1 MIKELKYNQLKKFC
15 RNKDISIDSNKY
27 TDHLIGQ
34 PSGAEALEFGLNVKG
49 KGYNIY
55 LAGLSASGKTTYAEK
70 FARDIALKEAT
81 PDDMCYVL
89 DFDKPGVPKLL
100 KLKAGMGKEFKAD
113 MEELINQLSIEIPK
127 VFSSIEHSDDRDRIL
142 KSYQKKKDE
151 TLKELGEAA
160 KKYNFGIKTSSNGG
174 IYFMPILD
182 GKTITEEEY
191 DELTEEEKD
200 EINEGSEEV
209 HELANSAMKNIR
221 DLDKAAKT
229 EIENM
234 DYNLGLFTVGH
245 YLGPIQDKYVDNKAV
260 SEHLLK
266 VKEDILDNI
275 DMFTDDEDEGENDP
289 LSVMMPWNLKKN
301 ADEIYEKYGV
311 NLIVDNSETKGA
323 PVIVDY
329 NPTYT
334 NLVGEIEYENEN
346 GNLTTDFMKI
356 KAGLLH
362 KANGGYLIFHAYD
375 LLSNSF
381 AWDTLKRALITNKVT
396 IEPLKEY
403 QISGLTVAGLQPEP
417 ADINIKV
424 IIVGS
429 MYYYELL
436 KEYDDSFSKLFK
448 ICALFD
454 YEMDFTEENINAM
467 LGFVK
472 GYCEKNSL
480 LPIDDGALC
489 ELLEYSVRI
498 AERQDKLTTRFG
510 LICDI
515 IDEADTWAKLDNA
528 NEITAEYIAKAANK
542 RVERINIYA
551 KKYSKMISDNEIMI
565 DTDGMAVGQINGL
578 CVMEMGDYTF
588 GMPTRIT
595 ASTYT
600 GKAGIVNIEKEA
612 EMSGSI
618 HDKGMQV
625 LIGYLGGKYAQ
636 RYPLTLSCRVCFEQ
650 SYNGIDGDSASSTET
665 YAIISSLS
673 GCPINQQLAVTGSMN
688 QKGEI
693 QPIGGV
699 TYKIEGFFDVC
710 KERGLTGSQGCIIP
724 ASNIKDLVL
733 KDEVVEAVKEG
744 RFHIYAIETIDDG
757 IELLMGR
764 KAGKALA
771 RGGYSKDSVHYLVE
785 NKLKN
790 YYKKASENE

>member
-1 MIKELKYNQLKKFC
+1 MIKELKYNELKRFC
-15 RNKDISIDSNKY
+15 RNKEISIDESKY

-34 PSGAEALEFGLNVKG
+34 PNGAEALEFGLNVKS
-49 KGYNIY
+49 KGYNVY
-55 LAGLSASGKTTYAEK
+55 LAGLSSSGKTTYAEK
-70 FARDIALKEAT
+70 FAKDLAVKEKT

-89 DFDKPGVPKLL
+89 DFEKPSAPKLL
-100 KLKAGMGKEFKAD
+100 KLKAGTGREFKAD
-113 MEELINQLSIEIPK
+113 MEEFINQLSIEIPK
-127 VFSSIEHSDDRDRIL
+127 AFSSAKHSDDKDRIL
-142 KSYQKKKDE
+142 KTYQKKKDE
-151 TLKELGEAA
+151 ALKELTEEA
-160 KKYNFGIKTSSNGG
+160 KKYNFGVKTSSNGG
-174 IYFMPILD
+174 IYFLPIVD
-182 GKTITEEEY
+182 GKTIGEDEYEE
-191 DELTEEEKD
+191 LSEEEKE
-200 EINEGSEEV
+200 EINEGSDEV
-209 HELANSAMKNIR
+209 HELANSTMKYVR
-221 DLDKAAKT
+221 DLDKKATT

-234 DYNLGLFTVGH
+234 DYTTGLFTVGH
-245 YLGPIQDKYVDNKAV
+245 FLTPIQGKYVDNKAV
-260 SEHLLK
+260 SQYLLK

-275 DMFTDDEDEGENDP
+275 DLFSDNDDDSNDDP
-289 LSVMMPWNLKKN
+289 LAAMMPWNLKKN
-301 ADEIYEKYGV
+301 TNEIFEKYSV
-311 NLIVDNSETKGA
+311 NLIVDNSELKGA

-329 NPTYT
+329 NPTYA
-334 NLVGEIEYENEN
+334 NLIGEVEYENEN

-362 KANGGYLIFHAYD
+362 KANGGYLIFHASD
-375 LLSNSF
+375 LLTNAF

-403 QISGLTVAGLQPEP
+403 QFGGITVAGIQPES
-417 ADINIKV
+417 ADINVKV

-436 KEYDDSFSKLFK
+436 KEYDDDFSKLFK

-454 YEMDFTEENINAM
+454 YEMDYSEENINAM

-472 GYCEKNSL
+472 NYCIKNEF
-480 LPIDDGALC
+480 LPIEDNALC
-489 ELLEYSVRI
+489 ELLEYSVRL

-515 IDEADTWAKLDNA
+515 LAEADAWARLDKSNS
-528 NEITAEYIAKAANK
+528 IDSKYVLKAINK
-542 RVERINIYA
+542 SVERVNIYA
-551 KKYSKMISDNEIMI
+551 KKYSKMISNNEIMI
-565 DTDGMAVGQINGL
+565 ATEGQEVGQINGL

-636 RYPLTLSCRVCFEQ
+636 KNPLTLSCRVCFEQ
-650 SYNGIDGDSASSTET
+650 SYNGVDGDSASSTET

-673 GCPINQQLAVTGSMN
+673 ECPINQQLAVTGSMN

-710 KERGLTGSQGCIIP
+710 NERGLTGSQGCIIP
-724 ASNIKDLVL
+724 STNVKDLVL
-733 KDEVVEAVKEG
+733 KDEVVSAVKEG
-744 RFHIYAIETIDDG
+744 KFHIYAIDSIDDG

-764 KAGKALA
+764 KAGKKLA
-771 RGGYSKDSVHYLVE
+771 NGGYSKDSVHYLVE

-790 YYKKASENE
+790 YYKRASEN

>member
-1 MIKELKYNQLKKFC
+1 MIKELEYTQLKKFC
-15 RNKDISIDSNKY
+15 NTNTVTDIKKCSDK
-27 TDHLIGQ
+27 LIGQ
-34 PSGAEALEFGLNVKG
+34 PNGAEALQFGLNVKG

-55 LAGLSASGKTTYAEK
+55 IAGLSASGKTTYAEK
-70 FARDIALKEAT
+70 FAKMTAEKENT

-89 DFDKPGVPKLL
+89 DFKKTGSPKLL
-100 KLKAGMGKEFKAD
+100 KLKAGQGKEFKAD
-113 MEELINQLSIEIPK
+113 MEEFVNHLSIEIPK
-127 VFSSIEHSDDRDRIL
+127 AFSSVDFSDDKERVL
-142 KSYQKKKDE
+142 KTYQKKKDE
-151 TLKELGEAA
+151 IFKELGEEA
-160 KKYNFGIKTSSNGG
+160 KKYDFGIKTSTSGG
-174 IYFMPILD
+174 IYFMPIID
-182 GKTITEEEY
+182 GKTINEEEY
-191 DELTEEEKD
+191 EELSEEEKE
-200 EINEGSEEV
+200 EISEGSDEV
-209 HELANSAMKNIR
+209 HELANSAMKRVR
-221 DLDKAAKT
+221 DLDKEAKK

-234 DYNLGLFTVGH
+234 EYNIGLFTIGH
-245 YLGPIQDKYVDNKAV
+245 FLNPLQEKYVDNKAV
-260 SEHLLK
+260 SEHLVS

-275 DMFTDDEDEGENDP
+275 QMFIDDDEDGADDP
-289 LSVMMPWNLKKN
+289 LSAMMPWNFKRN
-301 ADEIYEKYGV
+301 TEDIYEKYNV
-311 NLIVDNSETKGA
+311 NLIVDNSSLKGA

-329 NPTYT
+329 NPTYS

-356 KAGLLH
+356 KPGLLH

-375 LLSNSF
+375 LLTNAF

-403 QISGLTVAGLQPEP
+403 QFGGITVAGLQPE
-417 ADINIKV
+417 ASEINVKV

-436 KEYDDSFSKLFK
+436 KEYDDDFSKLFK

-454 YEMDFTEENINAM
+454 YEMDYNDENINSM

-472 GYCEKNSL
+472 AYCDKKSL
-480 LPIDDGALC
+480 LPLDMGAMNTLT
-489 ELLEYSVRI
+489 EYSVRLS
-498 AERQDKLTTRFG
+498 ERQDKLTTRFG

-515 IDEADTWAKLDNA
+515 IEEADTWARLDGCDK
-528 NEITAEYIAKAANK
+528 IDGSYVSKAINK
-542 RVERINIYA
+542 RLERVNIYA
-551 KKYSKMISDNEIMI
+551 KKYGKMISDNEILI
-565 DTDGMAVGQINGL
+565 DTEGLAVGQINGL

-636 RYPLTLSCRVCFEQ
+636 KYPLTLSCRVCFEQ
-650 SYNGIDGDSASSTET
+650 SYNGVDGDSASSTET

-673 GCPINQQLAVTGSMN
+673 ECPINQELAVTGSMN
-688 QKGEI
+688 QKGQI

-710 KERGLTGSQGCIIP
+710 RERGLTGSQGCIIP
-724 ASNIKDLVL
+724 SSNVKDLVL

-744 RFHIYAIETIDDG
+744 RFHIYAIDTIDDG
-757 IELLMGR
+757 IELLMGK
-764 KAGKALA
+764 KAGKLLA
-771 RGGYSKDSVHYLVE
+771 SGGYSKGSVHYLVE

-790 YYKKASENE
+790 YYKKASEN

>member
-1 MIKELKYNQLKKFC
+1 MIRELEYKELKRFC
-15 RNKDISIDSNKY
+15 RNKDIAIDENKY

-34 PSGAEALEFGLNVKG
+34 PSGAEALEFGLNVKS

-55 LAGLSASGKTTYAEK
+55 LAGLSASGKTTFAEK
-70 FARDIALKEAT
+70 FAKDIAIKEKT

-89 DFDKPGVPKLL
+89 DFDKPGAPRLL
-100 KLKAGMGKEFKAD
+100 KLKAGQGNEFKAD

-127 VFSSIEHSDDRDRIL
+127 AFSSIEHSDDKERIV

-151 TLKELGEAA
+151 VLKELTESA
-160 KKYNFGIKTSSNGG
+160 KKFNFGVKTSGNGG
-174 IYFMPILD
+174 IYFLPIVD
-182 GKTITEEEY
+182 GKTINEEEY
-191 DELTEEEKD
+191 EELSEEEKE
-200 EINEGSEEV
+200 EINEGSDDV
-209 HELANSAMKNIR
+209 HELASSAMKQIR
-221 DLDKAAKT
+221 ELDKRANT

-234 DYNLGLFTVGH
+234 DYNIGLFTVGH
-245 YLGPIQDKYVDNKAV
+245 YLSPIQNKYIENDDV
-260 SEHLLK
+260 SQYLLK

-275 DMFTDDEDEGENDP
+275 DLFIDEDDDGNDDP
-289 LSVMMPWNLKKN
+289 LSAMMPWNLKKN
-301 ADEIYEKYGV
+301 TKEILEKYSV
-311 NLIVDNSETKGA
+311 NLIVDNSKLKGA

-329 NPTYT
+329 NPTYA
-334 NLVGEIEYENEN
+334 NLVGEVEYENEN

-362 KANGGYLIFHAYD
+362 KANGGYLIFHASD
-375 LLSNSF
+375 LLTNAF

-403 QISGLTVAGLQPEP
+403 QFGGITVAGIQPES
-417 ADINIKV
+417 AEISVKV

-436 KEYDDSFSKLFK
+436 KEYDDDFSKLFK

-454 YEMDFTEENINAM
+454 YEMDFSEENINAM

-472 GYCEKNSL
+472 SYCIKNNL
-480 LPIDDGALC
+480 LPIEKKAMC
-489 ELLEYSVRI
+489 ELLEHSVRL

-510 LICDI
+510 LICDVLS
-515 IDEADTWAKLDNA
+515 EADAWARLEKA
-528 NEITAEYIAKAANK
+528 ESITDEYIIKAVNK
-542 RVERINIYA
+542 RMERVNIYA
-551 KKYSKMISDNEIMI
+551 KKYSKMISNNEIMI
-565 DTDGMAVGQINGL
+565 DTVGEAVGQINGL

-625 LIGYLGGKYAQ
+625 LIGYLGSKYAQ
-636 RYPLTLSCRVCFEQ
+636 KYPLTLSCRVCFEQ

-688 QKGEI
+688 QRGDI

-710 KERGLTGSQGCIIP
+710 NERGLTGSQGCIIP
-724 ASNIKDLVL
+724 SSNVKDLVL
-733 KDEVVEAVKEG
+733 KDEVVAAVKAG
-744 RFHIYAIETIDDG
+744 DFHIYAIDNIDDG
-757 IELLMGR
+757 IELLMGK
-764 KAGKALA
+764 KAGKKLA
-771 RGGYSKDSVHYLVE
+771 SGGYSKDSVHYLAA
-785 NKLKN
+785 NKLKS
-790 YYKKASENE
+790 YYKLVSEG

>member
-1 MIKELKYNQLKKFC
+1 MIRELDYKELKKFC
-15 RNKDISIDSNKY
+15 RNKDIAIDESRY
-27 TDHLIGQ
+27 TNHLIGQ
-34 PSGAEALEFGLNVKG
+34 PSGAEALEFGLNVKS

-55 LAGLSASGKTTYAEK
+55 LAGLSASGKTTFAEK
-70 FARDIALKEAT
+70 FARDIAIKEKT

-89 DFDKPGVPKLL
+89 DFDKPGAPRLL
-100 KLKAGMGKEFKAD
+100 KLKAGQGKEFKAD

-127 VFSSIEHSDDRDRIL
+127 AFSSIEHSDDKERIV

-151 TLKELGEAA
+151 VLKELTESA
-160 KKYNFGIKTSSNGG
+160 KKFNFGVKTSGNGG
-174 IYFMPILD
+174 IYFLPIID
-182 GKTITEEEY
+182 GKTINEEEY
-191 DELTEEEKD
+191 EELSEEEKE
-200 EINEGSEEV
+200 EINEGSDDV
-209 HELANSAMKNIR
+209 HELASSAMKQIR
-221 DLDKAAKT
+221 ELDKRANT

-234 DYNLGLFTVGH
+234 DYNIGLFTIGH
-245 YLGPIQDKYVDNKAV
+245 YLSPIQNKYIENDNV
-260 SEHLLK
+260 SQYLLK

-275 DMFTDDEDEGENDP
+275 DLFIDDDDDGNDDP
-289 LSVMMPWNLKKN
+289 LSAMMPWNLKKN
-301 ADEIYEKYGV
+301 TKEVLEKYSV
-311 NLIVDNSETKGA
+311 NLIVDNSKLNGA

-329 NPTYT
+329 NPTYA
-334 NLVGEIEYENEN
+334 NLVGEVEYENEN

-362 KANGGYLIFHAYD
+362 KANGGYLIFHASD
-375 LLSNSF
+375 LLTNAF

-403 QISGLTVAGLQPEP
+403 QFGGITVAGIQPE
-417 ADINIKV
+417 AAEINVKV

-429 MYYYELL
+429 MYHYELL
-436 KEYDDSFSKLFK
+436 KEYDDDFSKLFK

-454 YEMDFTEENINAM
+454 YEMDFSEENINAM

-472 GYCEKNSL
+472 GYCIKNDL
-480 LPIDDGALC
+480 LPIEKKAMC
-489 ELLEYSVRI
+489 ELLEHSVRI

-510 LICDI
+510 LICDVLS
-515 IDEADTWAKLDNA
+515 EADAWARLENA
-528 NEITAEYIAKAANK
+528 ESITDEYIIKAVNK
-542 RVERINIYA
+542 RMERVNIYA

-565 DTDGMAVGQINGL
+565 DTTGEAVGQINGL

-636 RYPLTLSCRVCFEQ
+636 KYPLTLSCRVCFEQ
-650 SYNGIDGDSASSTET
+650 SYNGVDGDSASSTET

-688 QKGEI
+688 QKGDI

-710 KERGLTGSQGCIIP
+710 NERGLTGSQGCIIP
-724 ASNIKDLVL
+724 SSNVKDLVL
-733 KDEVVEAVKEG
+733 KDEVVAAVKAG
-744 RFHIYAIETIDDG
+744 DFHIYAIDNIDDG
-757 IELLMGR
+757 IELLMNK
-764 KAGKALA
+764 KAGKRLA
-771 RGGYSKDSVHYLVE
+771 GGGYSKDSVHYLAA
-785 NKLKN
+785 NKLKS
-790 YYKKASENE
+790 YYRLVSEG

>member
-1 MIKELKYNQLKKFC
+1 MIKKLEYNQLKKFC
-15 RNKDISIDSNKY
+15 RNKDIVIDENKY

-34 PSGAEALEFGLNVKG
+34 PSGAEALEFGLNVKS

-55 LAGLSASGKTTYAEK
+55 LAGLSASGKTTFAEK
-70 FARDIALKEAT
+70 FARDIAVNENT

-89 DFDKPGVPKLL
+89 DFEKPGTPKLL

-113 MEELINQLSIEIPK
+113 MEEFINQLSIEIPK
-127 VFSSIEHSDDRDRIL
+127 VFSSIEYSDDKERIL
-142 KSYQKKKDE
+142 KGFQKKKDE
-151 TLKELGEAA
+151 AIKELTEEA
-160 KKYNFGIKTSSNGG
+160 KKYNFGIKTSGNGG
-174 IYFMPILD
+174 IYFLPIID

-191 DELTEEEKD
+191 EDLTEEQQE
-200 EINEGSEEV
+200 EINEGSDEV
-209 HELANSAMKNIR
+209 HEFANSAMKHIR

-234 DYNLGLFTVGH
+234 DYNISLFTVGH
-245 YLGPIQDKYVDNKAV
+245 YLSPVQDKYVDNEQV
-260 SEHLLK
+260 SKHLLQ
-266 VKEDILDNI
+266 VKEDILNNI
-275 DMFTDDEDEGENDP
+275 EMFTDDEDDNSDDP
-289 LSVMMPWNLKKN
+289 LSAMMPWNIKHN
-301 ADEIYEKYGV
+301 TDEVFEKYGV
-311 NLIVDNSETKGA
+311 NLIVDNSNIKGA

-362 KANGGYLIFHAYD
+362 RANGGYLIFHASD
-375 LLSNSF
+375 LVTSAF
-381 AWDTLKRALITNKVT
+381 AWDTLKRALITGKVT

-403 QISGLTVAGLQPEP
+403 QFGGITVAGLQPES
-417 ADINIKV
+417 AEINIKV

-436 KEYDDSFSKLFK
+436 KEYDEDFSKLFK

-472 GYCEKNSL
+472 NYCERHNL
-480 LPIDDGALC
+480 LPIEKKAMC
-489 ELLEYSVRI
+489 EILEYSVRL
-498 AERQDKLTTRFG
+498 AERQDKMTTRFG
-510 LICDI
+510 IICDI
-515 IDEADTWAKLDNA
+515 LAEADAWARIDKA
-528 NEITAEYIAKAANK
+528 ETITQQYIIKAVKK
-542 RVERINIYA
+542 RVERVNIYA
-551 KKYSKMISDNEIMI
+551 KKYNKMISDNEIMI
-565 DTDGMAVGQINGL
+565 DTEGEVVGQINGL

-625 LIGYLGGKYAQ
+625 LIGYLGEKYAQ
-636 RYPLTLSCRVCFEQ
+636 KYPLTLSCRVCFEQ
-650 SYNGIDGDSASSTET
+650 SYNGVDGDSASSTET

-699 TYKIEGFFDVC
+699 TFKIEGFFDVC
-710 KERGLTGSQGCIIP
+710 RERGFTGKQGCIIP
-724 ASNIKDLVL
+724 ATNIKDLVL
-733 KDEVVEAVKEG
+733 KDEIVEAVKEG
-744 RFHIYAIETIDDG
+744 KFHIYAIDSIDDG
-757 IELLMGR
+757 IELLMGK
-764 KAGKALA
+764 KAGKKLA
-771 RGGYSKDSVHYLVE
+771 NGSYSKNSVHYLVE
-785 NKLKN
+785 NKLKG
-790 YYKKASENE
+790 YYKMASNN

>member
-1 MIKELKYNQLKKFC
+1 MIRELEYRELKRFC
-15 RNKDISIDSNKY
+15 RNKDVVIDSSKY

-70 FARDIALKEAT
+70 FARDIAAKEPV

-89 DFDKPGVPKLL
+89 DFEKTSCPKLL
-100 KLKAGMGKEFKAD
+100 KLKAGMGAEFKND
-113 MEELINQLSIEIPK
+113 MEEFINQLTIEIPK
-127 VFSSIEHSDDRDRIL
+127 AFSSIEYSDDKDRII
-142 KSYQKKKDE
+142 KNSQKKKDDV
-151 TLKELGEAA
+151 LKKLGDEA
-160 KKYNFGIKTSSNGG
+160 KKFNFGIKTSSNGG
-174 IYFMPILD
+174 IYFMPIVD

-191 DELTEEEKD
+191 DELSEEEKD
-200 EINEGSEEV
+200 EINEGSEDV
-209 HELANSAMKNIR
+209 HELANSAMKELKEI
-221 DLDKAAKT
+221 DKASKT
-229 EIENM
+229 EIDNM
-234 DYNLGLFTVGH
+234 DYNIALFTVGH
-245 YLGPIQDKYVDNKAV
+245 YLDPVQDKYVENKAV
-260 SEHLLK
+260 SEHLLN
-266 VKEDILDNI
+266 VKEDILENI
-275 DMFTDDEDEGENDP
+275 DMFKDDDEDAGDDP
-289 LSVMMPWNLKKN
+289 LSAMIPWTFKKN
-301 ADEIYEKYGV
+301 KNEVFEKYGV
-311 NLIVDNSETKGA
+311 NLIVDNSKLNGA

-356 KAGLLH
+356 KPGLLH
-362 KANGGYLIFHAYD
+362 KANGGYVIFHAAD
-375 LLSNSF
+375 LLTNPF
-381 AWDTLKRALITNKVT
+381 AWDTLKRALITSKVT

-403 QISGLTVAGLQPEP
+403 QVSGIAVAGLQPEA
-417 ADINIKV
+417 ADINVKV

-436 KEYDDSFSKLFK
+436 KEYDEDFSKLFK

-454 YEMDFTEENINAM
+454 YEMDFNEENINAM

-472 GYCEKNSL
+472 GYCENKNL
-480 LPIDDGALC
+480 LPIDKKAMC
-489 ELLEYSVRI
+489 ELLEYSVRL

-515 IDEADTWAKLDNA
+515 ISEADTWAKLDNA
-528 NEITAEYIAKAANK
+528 ESISDRYIIKATDK
-542 RVERINIYA
+542 RMERINIYA

-565 DTDGMAVGQINGL
+565 DTEGEEVGQINGL

-612 EMSGSI
+612 EMSGSV

-625 LIGYLGGKYAQ
+625 LTGYLGAKYAQ

-710 KERGLTGSQGCIIP
+710 DKRGLTGGQGCIIP
-724 ASNIKDLVL
+724 SSNVKDLVL
-733 KDEVVEAVKEG
+733 KDEVVAAVKAG
-744 RFHIYAIETIDDG
+744 KFHIYAIDSIDDG

-771 RGGYSKDSVHYLVE
+771 SGGYSKDSVHYLAE
-785 NKLKN
+785 NKLKG
-790 YYKKASENE
+790 YYKRASEN

>member
-1 MIKELKYNQLKKFC
+1 MIRELEYNQLKKFC
-15 RNKDISIDSNKY
+15 KNTDVSVDCAKY
-27 TDHLIGQ
+27 KGHIIGQ
-34 PSGAEALEFGLNVKG
+34 PKGAEALEFGLNVKG

-55 LAGLSASGKTTYAEK
+55 VAGLSASGKTTFAEK
-70 FARDIALKEAT
+70 FARDIASKEET

-89 DFDKPGVPKLL
+89 DFDKPAVPKLL
-100 KLKAGMGKEFKAD
+100 KLKAGMAKEFKAD

-127 VFSSIEHSDDRDRIL
+127 VFSSIEHSDDKERIL
-142 KSYQKKKDE
+142 KNYQKKKDE
-151 TLKELGEAA
+151 ILKELGESA
-160 KKYNFGIKTSSNGG
+160 KKFNFGIKTSSNGG
-174 IYFMPILD
+174 IYFMPIID

-191 DELTEEEKD
+191 DELSEEEKE
-200 EINEGSEEV
+200 EINEGSDEV

-221 DLDKAAKT
+221 DMDKAAKA

-245 YLGPIQDKYVDNKAV
+245 YMGPIQDKYVDNEVV

-266 VKEDILDNI
+266 VKEDILENI
-275 DMFTDDEDEGENDP
+275 DMFTDDEDEGDNDP
-289 LSVMMPWNLKKN
+289 ISAMMPWNIKRN
-301 ADEIYEKYGV
+301 SSEIFDKYNV
-311 NLIVDNSETKGA
+311 NIIVDNSGLKGA

-334 NLVGEIEYENEN
+334 NMVGEIEYENEN

-375 LLSNSF
+375 LLSNAF
-381 AWDTLKRALITNKVT
+381 AWDTLKRALITNTVT

-417 ADINIKV
+417 AEINVKI

-429 MYYYELL
+429 MYYYELM
-436 KEYDDSFSKLFK
+436 KEYDEYFSKLFK
-448 ICALFD
+448 ICAIFD
-454 YEMDFTEENINAM
+454 YEMDFNNENISAM

-472 GYCEKNSL
+472 GYCKKNKL
-480 LPIDDGALC
+480 LPIDDDALRL
-489 ELLEYSVRI
+489 LLEYSVRL

-515 IDEADTWAKLDNA
+515 ISEADTWARLDNE
-528 NEITAEYIAKAANK
+528 NEITEKYIKKAEIKHAE
-542 RVERINIYA
+542 RVNLYSD
-551 KKYSKMISDNEIMI
+551 KYSKMISDNEIMI
-565 DTDGMAVGQINGL
+565 DTKGSAVGQINGL
-578 CVMEMGDYTF
+578 CVMETGDHTF

-612 EMSGSI
+612 EMSGSV

-636 RYPLTLSCRVCFEQ
+636 KYPLTLSCRVCFEQ

-673 GCPINQQLAVTGSMN
+673 GCPIDQQLAVTGSMN

-699 TYKIEGFFDVC
+699 TYKVEGFFDVC
-710 KERGLTGSQGCIIP
+710 NERGLTGKQGCIIP
-724 ASNIKDLVL
+724 VSNIKDLVL

-744 RFHIYAIETIDDG
+744 KFHIYAIETIDDG

-764 KAGKALA
+764 KAGRQLA
-771 RGGYSKDSVHYLVE
+771 NGGYSKGSVHYLVE
-785 NKLKN
+785 NKLKS
-790 YYKKASENE
+790 YYKRASTNE